1 MADDGRFLTDQSGEI
16 KEERAINVS
25 TGAGDADKLGRLDGA
40 GKWDITMMP
49 AGFGEDSI
57 SLATFENLSAGDWV
71 NVFDDSGTVKL
82 RKADA
87 TTTGKGATGFVKV
100 ASTSPAVN
108 TIFFEGVNAGNSAL
122 TEGVTYWLST
132 TAGGETTTAPSASGN
147 IVQKVGRSLSA
158 TEIAFEPSNPIE
170 KV

>member
-1 MADDGRFLTDQSGEI
+1 MADDGRFLTEENGEI

-25 TGAGDADKLGRLDGA
+25 AGGADVDKIARLDGA
-40 GKWDITMMP
+40 GKFDITMMP
-49 AGFGEDSI
+49 AGIGEDSI
-57 SLATFENLSAGDWV
+57 SLATFEDLSAGDWV

-87 TTTGKGATGFVKV
+87 TTVGKDATGFVKV
-100 ASTSPAVN
+100 ASTAPAVN
-108 TIFFEGVNAGNSAL
+108 TIVFEGVNAANAGL
-122 TEGVTYWLST
+122 TLGVTYWLST

-147 IVQKVGRSLSA
+147 IVQKVGRSLSL